1 MPKHGQLGALI
12 QTPKG
17 NLISRDPARV
27 VFAADQ
33 LRTKTYSLARR
44 AIMAQWG
51 VSRATAERDIAAAK
65 QLIALEL
72 DGMEVRAG
80 ETRRNER
87 IADRAERLAAKAA
100 KVQDWTAAAA
110 LQRSAIAASREV
122 SRLTGAYAPK
132 EIKLSTGQ
140 APELPL
146 QLDAILGILDE
157 EGRAA
162 FRIVQQQI
170 EAAKADGRLQ
180 LPAPADAEPEADAAP
195 AAEDA
200 EFVDRPGE
208 N

>member
-33 LRTKTYSLARR
+33 LRTKTYSYARK

-72 DGMEVRAG
+72 DGMEVRAA

-122 SRLTGAYAPK
+122 SRLTAAYAPK

-170 EAAKADGRLQ
+170 EAAKADGRLR
-180 LPAPADAEPEADAAP
+180 LPEPADHEPEEDSAS
-195 AAEDA
+195 AEDA
-200 EFVDRPGE
+200 DFVDRPGE